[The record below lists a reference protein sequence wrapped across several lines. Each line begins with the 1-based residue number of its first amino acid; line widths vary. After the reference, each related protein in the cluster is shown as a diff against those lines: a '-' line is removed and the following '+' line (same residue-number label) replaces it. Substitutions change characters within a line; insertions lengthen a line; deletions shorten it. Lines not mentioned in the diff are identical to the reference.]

1 MPLIRSL
8 INMQTVTS
16 TIETIDS
23 DRVRWAVIGGWL
35 VRWKDP
41 VNAYHVSFVADPNHE
56 WQISSNTNIA

>member
-1 MPLIRSL
+1 
-8 INMQTVTS
+8 MQTVTS